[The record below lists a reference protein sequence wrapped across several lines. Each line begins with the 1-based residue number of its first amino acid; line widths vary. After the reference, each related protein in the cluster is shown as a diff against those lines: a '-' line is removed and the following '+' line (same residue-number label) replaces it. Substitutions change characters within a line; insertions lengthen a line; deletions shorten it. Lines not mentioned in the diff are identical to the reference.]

1 MILMSNSN
9 DKSRIAD
16 AAAAYIE
23 RIGMLV
29 TRRIGDDALVC
40 LDGNQMVVCFIKQ
53 NKNIYTTDTIQREMN
68 KLTESIELDD
78 DTRVDVIEFNLIS
91 EDRALLR
98 HNRNYLSRDKEA
110 D

>member
-1 MILMSNSN
+1 MSNSN
-9 DKSRIAD
+9 VKNRIAD

-29 TRRIGDDALVC
+29 TRRIGDDAFVC
-40 LDGNQMVVCFIKQ
+40 LDGNQMVVVVCFIKQ
-53 NKNIYTTDTIQREMN
+53 NKNIYTTDTIQREIN

-98 HNRNYLSRDKEA
+98 HNRDYLSKDKES